1 MAATLRWQGPQRRIG
16 LTGGIATGKSSV
28 GRWLQQQAG
37 LPLLDADGFAREA
50 LAPGSEACQAVLKRY
65 GPGVQATGG
74 GIDRGALGAIVF
86 SDPAERH
93 WLEQLVHPIVRQRF
107 ATNLDRLT
115 TAPAVVLMIPL
126 LFEANLE
133 GLCSEVWLVDCEED
147 QQLQRLMD
155 RDQLSAAD
163 ARERISCQWPLA
175 RKRGLADQLIDN
187 RGSLEQLHALLRD
200 LTGPAAGPLSR

>member
-50 LAPGSEACQAVLKRY
+50 LAPGSAASEAVLNRH
-65 GPGVQATGG
+65 GPGVQAAGG
-74 GIDRGALGAIVF
+74 GIDRRALGAVVF

-93 WLEQLVHPIVRQRF
+93 WLEQLVHPIVRARF
-107 ATNLDRLT
+107 AAELERLAAEPT
-115 TAPAVVLMIPL
+115 VVLMVPL

-133 GLCSEVWLVDCEED
+133 GLCSEVWLVDCEEN

-155 RDQLSAAD
+155 RDHSSAAD
-163 ARERISCQWPLA
+163 ARARISCQWPMA

-187 RGSLEQLHALLRD
+187 RGSLEQLHTLLQD
-200 LTGPAAGPLSR
+200 LTDPAAGPLSR